1 MVSEVPLERAV
12 REAFAI
18 VPYAFEFVSVVR
30 LVAPVELRKWQCGAE
45 NSVTLQPNSVTL
57 QPQDIDIRIRSGSP
71 DDCGSPDW
79 SVIAASHSVTLS

>member
-45 NSVTLQPNSVTL
+45 NSVTLQP
-57 QPQDIDIRIRSGSP
+57 QDIDIRIRSGSP